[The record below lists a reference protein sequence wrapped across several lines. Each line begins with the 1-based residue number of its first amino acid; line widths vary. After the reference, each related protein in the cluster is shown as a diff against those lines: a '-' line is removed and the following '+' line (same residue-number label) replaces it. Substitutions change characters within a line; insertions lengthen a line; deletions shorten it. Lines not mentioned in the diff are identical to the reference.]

1 VRGNSRSDLRSK
13 LRNDLGH
20 DLRGVKNFS
29 RLSMVVR
36 FIVRDRFM
44 VNATKDLIPSS
55 LGSLESHKVPDHV
68 SFQVIGYLGVGVADD
83 LRDII

>member
-1 VRGNSRSDLRSK
+1 
-13 LRNDLGH
+13 
-20 DLRGVKNFS
+20 
-29 RLSMVVR
+29 MVVR